1 MTDPVSIKGI
11 GAAAKTCL
19 SLVKSV
25 GPLFISQ
32 FDYAKFKWLDFKQK
46 QAQMAGYTEF
56 FLAETRSL
64 VELKNAQMRDSLTK
78 TGLDRLHAE
87 ENIKLISKEINKL
100 LVYSKVPTHTLYLES
115 KKEQPEDIP
124 TEEIVEIN
132 DTWIDRF
139 NDLAGKLNEEWRQ
152 NLLAKAFAI
161 EAEKPGTIG
170 LDTLFTIGKLDQQS
184 FYFFAAI
191 LSISLKMYET
201 YILPVDNGTLELEL
215 DVNGTRHSISN
226 TLYQIQHTGLI
237 LYDENLGINLI
248 KDKLSQF
255 RYQDDVL
262 AAISPTNKHIP
273 AIVTSRA
280 GSALAAMCAIVP
292 NQTGLSIFNAL
303 EQKLLSFNA
312 LHKRYIV

>member
-19 SLVKSV
+19 NLVKSV

-46 QAQMAGYTEF
+46 QAQMAAYAEYF
-56 FLAETRSL
+56 SAETRSL
-64 VELKNAQMRDSLTK
+64 VELKNAQMRDSFAK
-78 TGLDRLHAE
+78 TGLERLHAE

-100 LVYSKVPTHTLYLES
+100 LVYSKVPSHTIYLES

-124 TEEIVEIN
+124 IEETVEIN

-139 NDLAGKLNEEWRQ
+139 NELAEKLNEEWRQ
-152 NLLAKAFAI
+152 DLLAKAFAI

-170 LDTLFTIGKLDQQS
+170 LDTLFTIGKLDQKS

-201 YILPVDNGTLELEL
+201 YILPVNEGTLELEF
-215 DVNGTRHSISN
+215 DVNGTTHSISN

-237 LYDENLGINLI
+237 LYDENLG
-248 KDKLSQF
+248 KS
-255 RYQDDVL
+255 
-262 AAISPTNKHIP
+262 
-273 AIVTSRA
+273 
-280 GSALAAMCAIVP
+280 
-292 NQTGLSIFNAL
+292 
-303 EQKLLSFNA
+303 
-312 LHKRYIV
+312 